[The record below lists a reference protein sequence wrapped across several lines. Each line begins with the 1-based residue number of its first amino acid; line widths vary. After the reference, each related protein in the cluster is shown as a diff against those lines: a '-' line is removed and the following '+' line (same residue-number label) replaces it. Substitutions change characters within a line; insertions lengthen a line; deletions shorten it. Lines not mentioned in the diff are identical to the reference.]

1 MRALSINHYH
11 SRGWLSEKRAAK
23 RRDRLAIAVMVA
35 AFGLSVAGAFV
46 R

>member
-11 SRGWLSEKRAAK
+11 SRSWLSEKKAAK
-23 RRDRLAIAVMVA
+23 RRDRLAIAVIVA
-35 AFGLSVAGAFV
+35 AFGLSMAGAFF